1 MRLNKEMKLAY
12 LAFSDKGYE
21 LAKKLAEELGGT
33 AFRSG
38 QDQSLA
44 EWTKEHFASEEGLV
58 FVGAAGIAVRAISP
72 FVADKSTDPAVV
84 VIDEKALNVIPIL
97 SGHLGGANDLARR
110 IADVTGA
117 GCVITTATDI
127 NGVFAVDEW
136 SKRQGCALIEKE
148 RIVRV
153 SGALLGGRKVT
164 VKSRWD
170 IDGEVPEGIEVIG
183 GAEGCGTDGE
193 KADVTLDAFSRDED
207 TLHIVPK
214 ICVLGIGC
222 RKGTKKEA
230 IELLLE
236 KLREETGL
244 LTESV
249 CGVAS
254 IDIKKE
260 EEGLLEFCADHGWD
274 IDFYSSDELTEVPG
288 DFSGSEM
295 VKSVTGVDN
304 VCERSAALKAGADC
318 GPAAGS
324 IVVKK
329 MAENGVTM
337 AVAMKEYRPDW
348 EWKDE

>member
-1 MRLNKEMKLAY
+1 MKLAY

-148 RIVRV
+148 RIVIV

-183 GAEGCGTDGE
+183 GAEGCGSDGE
-193 KADVTLDAFSRDED
+193 KADITLDAFSRDED

>member
-1 MRLNKEMKLAY
+1 M
-12 LAFSDKGYE
+12 AFSDKGYE
-21 LAKKLAEELGGT
+21 LAKELAEKLGGA

-38 QDQSLA
+38 QTQSLA
-44 EWTKEHFASEEGLV
+44 EWTAEHFASDEGLV

-72 FVADKSTDPAVV
+72 FVADKTTDPAVV

-110 IADVTGA
+110 IAEVTGA

-136 SKRQGCALIEKE
+136 SKRQGCKLIEKE

-153 SGALLGGRKVT
+153 SGALLGGAKVT

-170 IDGEVPEGIEVIG
+170 IEGEAPEGITVV
-183 GAEGCGTDGE
+183 GAEGCGTDGAA
-193 KADVTLDAFSRDED
+193 ADVTLDAFSKDKD
-207 TLHIVPK
+207 TLHIVPPV
-214 ICVLGIGC
+214 CVLGIGC
-222 RKGTKKEA
+222 RKGTKEA

-236 KLREETGL
+236 KLKEETGL

-249 CGVAS
+249 CGAAS

-274 IDFYSSDELTEVPG
+274 IDFYSSAELAEVPG

-304 VCERSAALKAGADC
+304 VCERSAVLKAG
-318 GPAAGS
+318 GE

>member
-1 MRLNKEMKLAY
+1 MKLAY

-254 IDIKKE
+254 IDITKE

>member
-1 MRLNKEMKLAY
+1 M
-12 LAFSDKGYE
+12 
-21 LAKKLAEELGGT
+21 
-33 AFRSG
+33 
-38 QDQSLA
+38 
-44 EWTKEHFASEEGLV
+44 
-58 FVGAAGIAVRAISP
+58 
-72 FVADKSTDPAVV
+72 
-84 VIDEKALNVIPIL
+84 
-97 SGHLGGANDLARR
+97 LGGA
-110 IADVTGA
+110 
-117 GCVITTATDI
+117 
-127 NGVFAVDEW
+127 
-136 SKRQGCALIEKE
+136 
-148 RIVRV
+148 
-153 SGALLGGRKVT
+153 KVT

-170 IDGEVPEGIEVIG
+170 IEGEAPEGITVV
-183 GAEGCGTDGE
+183 GAEGCGTDGAA
-193 KADVTLDAFSRDED
+193 ADVTLDAFSKDKD
-207 TLHIVPK
+207 TLHIVPPV
-214 ICVLGIGC
+214 CVLGIGC

-236 KLREETGL
+236 KLKEETGL

-249 CGVAS
+249 CGAAS

-274 IDFYSSDELTEVPG
+274 IDFYSSAELAEVPG

-304 VCERSAALKAGADC
+304 VCERSAVLKAG
-318 GPAAGS
+318 GE

>member
-1 MRLNKEMKLAY
+1 MKLAY

-21 LAKKLAEELGGT
+21 LA

-38 QDQSLA
+38 QTQSLA
-44 EWTKEHFASEEGLV
+44 EWTAEHFASDEGLV

-72 FVADKSTDPAVV
+72 FVADKTTDPAVV

-110 IADVTGA
+110 IAEVTGA

-136 SKRQGCALIEKE
+136 SKRQGCKLIEKE

-153 SGALLGGRKVT
+153 SGALLGGAKVT

-170 IDGEVPEGIEVIG
+170 IEGEAPEGITVV
-183 GAEGCGTDGE
+183 GAECCGTDGAA
-193 KADVTLDAFSRDED
+193 ADVTLDAFSKDKD
-207 TLHIVPK
+207 TLHIVPPV
-214 ICVLGIGC
+214 CVLGIGC

-230 IELLLE
+230 IEFLLE
-236 KLREETGL
+236 KLKEETGL

-249 CGVAS
+249 CGAAS

-274 IDFYSSDELTEVPG
+274 IDFYSSAELAEVPG

-304 VCERSAALKAGADC
+304 VCERSAALKAGNAE
-318 GPAAGS
+318 GAATGG

>member
-1 MRLNKEMKLAY
+1 M
-12 LAFSDKGYE
+12 
-21 LAKKLAEELGGT
+21 
-33 AFRSG
+33 
-38 QDQSLA
+38 
-44 EWTKEHFASEEGLV
+44 
-58 FVGAAGIAVRAISP
+58 
-72 FVADKSTDPAVV
+72 
-84 VIDEKALNVIPIL
+84 
-97 SGHLGGANDLARR
+97 
-110 IADVTGA
+110 
-117 GCVITTATDI
+117 
-127 NGVFAVDEW
+127 
-136 SKRQGCALIEKE
+136 
-148 RIVRV
+148 
-153 SGALLGGRKVT
+153 
-164 VKSRWD
+164 
-170 IDGEVPEGIEVIG
+170 
-183 GAEGCGTDGE
+183 
-193 KADVTLDAFSRDED
+193 
-207 TLHIVPK
+207 
-214 ICVLGIGC
+214 
-222 RKGTKKEA
+222 
-230 IELLLE
+230 LE

-324 IVVKK
+324 IVLKK

>member
-44 EWTKEHFASEEGLV
+44 GWTKEHFASEEGLV

-148 RIVRV
+148 RIVRL

-183 GAEGCGTDGE
+183 GAEGCGTDGAA
-193 KADVTLDAFSRDED
+193 ADVTLDAFSKDKD
-207 TLHIVPK
+207 TLHIVPPV
-214 ICVLGIGC
+214 CVLGIGC

-236 KLREETGL
+236 KLKEETGL

-249 CGVAS
+249 CGAAS

-260 EEGLLEFCADHGWD
+260 EEGLLDFCADHGWD
-274 IDFYSSDELTEVPG
+274 IDFYSSDELAEVPG

-304 VCERSAALKAGADC
+304 VCERSAALKAGNAE
-318 GPAAGS
+318 GAATGG

>member
-1 MRLNKEMKLAY
+1 MREANSTTLDLRRSSERRLNKEMKLAY

-21 LAKKLAEELGGT
+21 LAKELAEKLGGT

-38 QDQSLA
+38 QTRSLA
-44 EWTKEHFASEEGLV
+44 EWTAEHFASDEGLV
-58 FVGAAGIAVRAISP
+58 FV
-72 FVADKSTDPAVV
+72 
-84 VIDEKALNVIPIL
+84 
-97 SGHLGGANDLARR
+97 
-110 IADVTGA
+110 
-117 GCVITTATDI
+117 
-127 NGVFAVDEW
+127 
-136 SKRQGCALIEKE
+136 
-148 RIVRV
+148 
-153 SGALLGGRKVT
+153 
-164 VKSRWD
+164 
-170 IDGEVPEGIEVIG
+170 
-183 GAEGCGTDGE
+183 GAEGCGTDGAA
-193 KADVTLDAFSRDED
+193 ADVTLDAFSKDKD
-207 TLHIVPK
+207 TLHIVPPV
-214 ICVLGIGC
+214 CVLGIGC

-236 KLREETGL
+236 KLKEETGL

-249 CGVAS
+249 CGAAS

-274 IDFYSSDELTEVPG
+274 IDFYSSAELAEVPG

-304 VCERSAALKAGADC
+304 VCERSAVLKAGDDEE
-318 GPAAGS
+318 AATGS

-337 AVAMKEYRPDW
+337 AVVMKEYRPDW